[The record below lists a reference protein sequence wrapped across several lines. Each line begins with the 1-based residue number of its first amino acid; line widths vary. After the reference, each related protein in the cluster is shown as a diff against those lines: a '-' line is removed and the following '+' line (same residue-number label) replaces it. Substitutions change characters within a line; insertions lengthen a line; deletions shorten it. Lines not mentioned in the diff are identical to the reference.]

1 MLQNGRSTGRV
12 EKQNIP
18 GGREMRPIYLKMTAF
33 GSYAEETYI
42 DFTKVSQ
49 GVFLITGDTGAGKTT
64 IFDAI
69 TYALYG
75 QTSGGRRDPAMMRS
89 QYAAAGTKTS
99 VELLFENRGQQY
111 RILRCPEYER
121 TSRRKNKDGQYS
133 VTKEKAVLELYL
145 PDQTLYVGTRQ
156 EINKKIV
163 EILGVDVKQFTQLVM
178 IAQGDF
184 LKLLLA
190 KSDERRE
197 IFSRIFDT
205 GMYARI
211 QEELKWR
218 TRQMEGRLEDNRKAC
233 LREAEQIERPEEKEH
248 TEKKERS
255 EVREQKEEKK
265 QPEGKKQPEWDALL
279 RQMGKEPDMEQML
292 NHLERYIREDKERY
306 SKAESAL
313 KESTQAVEEASRS
326 YSLATE
332 QMRIWKA
339 MEDTQKSK
347 EALEAKQEWW
357 KSRKAFLEKSRN
369 ALAIQ
374 PYAAALDRSQAEVQ
388 ELMVRQR
395 NLEEWYRQHGQE
407 VPLLAE
413 QLKEMQQEQAR
424 IEETEAPKIV
434 RLKQYLEHYEELE
447 QQLEQFLSLQKKQQ
461 SARTAYEE
469 SRVRYLQASEAYERA
484 NHAYVSQQAGILAA
498 KLEEGEPCPVCG
510 SLHHPKKADLTGE
523 LWTKEQLE
531 EWKRKRDKAEA
542 EREAKQQSLLTAT
555 AQLERVQAVLQ
566 TLKQELVGEKNAG
579 KDWKTLK
586 TELTDWRKKTEKQ
599 VQELGRRQTEHKKVM
614 ENCRKKYEKAL
625 QEESRYQGQL
635 KENTKNLKTRE
646 EALQQSRQQFLTAL
660 EKQGFADQEEYGL
673 YRKNQSELDRMEQEI
688 RTYEEKLT
696 ESRQRLAVYQTQLAG
711 KEKPDMERLENLL
724 TDAKARQSV
733 AEKEVRQ
740 TYHILEKNQAAKRKL
755 HTLQKE
761 RKELREQY
769 EVLSNVSR
777 TANGSLSGTV
787 KMDFESYIQRRYF
800 ERMIGC
806 ANQHLMKMTAGQFY
820 LKCRSLE
827 NMSMQG
833 NVGLDLDVHY
843 LLTGKTGD
851 VKQLSGGESFM
862 AALSLALGM
871 SDVIAGTQGAV
882 QMDTLFIDEGFG
894 SLDENAREQAIRIL
908 QGLAGGKRLV
918 GIISHVTELKEQMEQ
933 QLVVTKTAKGSKAVW
948 KN

>member
-1 MLQNGRSTGRV
+1 M
-12 EKQNIP
+12 
-18 GGREMRPIYLKMTAF
+18 KMTAF
-33 GSYAEETYI
+33 GSYAGETDI

-89 QYAAAGTKTS
+89 QYAEAGTKTS
-99 VELLFENRGQQY
+99 VELVFENRGLQY

-121 TSRRKNKDGQYS
+121 ASRRRNKDGQYS

-145 PDQTLYVGTRQ
+145 PDGTLYIGNRQ

-205 GMYARI
+205 GIYEKI

-218 TRQMEGRLEDNRKAC
+218 TRRMEGRLEDNRKSC
-233 LREAEQIERPEEKEH
+233 LRELEQIEPGEEKGYPQLDELLKH
-248 TEKKERS
+248 T
-255 EVREQKEEKK
+255 
-265 QPEGKKQPEWDALL
+265 
-279 RQMGKEPDMEQML
+279 GKEPDLEQIL
-292 NHLERYIREDKERY
+292 SYLELYIQENQNRYREADRAQK
-306 SKAESAL
+306 ESA
-313 KESTQAVEEASRS
+313 KAVERANRD
-326 YSLATE
+326 YSLAAE
-332 QMRIWKA
+332 QMTVWKA
-339 MEDTQKSK
+339 LENAKDSK
-347 EALEAKQEWW
+347 EELEKKKEWW
-357 KSRKAFLEKSRN
+357 ESRKNILEKSRKAL
-369 ALAIQ
+369 LIQ
-374 PYAAALDRSQAEVQ
+374 PYAEAFERAQSDFR
-388 ELMVRQR
+388 ELMARQKR
-395 NLEEWYRQHGQE
+395 LAEWYEKHGKE

-413 QLKEMQQEQAR
+413 QLESIQQEQIR

-434 RLKQYLEHYEELE
+434 RLKQYLERYEEFE
-447 QQLEQFLSLQKKQQ
+447 QHMEQFLSLQEKQQ
-461 SARTAYEE
+461 KAQAEYER
-469 SRVRYLQASEAYERA
+469 SRGQYLQASEIYERA
-484 NHAYVSQQAGILAA
+484 NHSYVSQQAGILAA
-498 KLEEGEPCPVCG
+498 KLEEGKPCPVCG
-510 SLHHPKKADLTGE
+510 SLHHPEKAKLTGE
-523 LWTKEQLE
+523 LWTEEQLE
-531 EWKRKRDKAEA
+531 KLKQKRGLAESA
-542 EREAKQQSLLTAT
+542 REEKQQNLLTAT
-555 AQLERVQAVLQ
+555 AQMERVQAILNS
-566 TLKQELVGEKNAG
+566 LKQELVGEKNAD

-586 TELTDWRKKTEKQ
+586 AELTDWRKKTQKQ
-599 VQELGRRQTEHKKVM
+599 ILDLTKHQTDNKRAIET
-614 ENCRKKYEKAL
+614 CRKKYEKAM

-635 KENTKNLKTRE
+635 KENEKNLKTRE
-646 EALQQSRQQFLTAL
+646 EALHQCRQQFTGAL
-660 EKQGFADQEEYGL
+660 EKQGFTGQEEYAL
-673 YRKNQSELDRMEQEI
+673 HIRSQSEIEGLEKEI
-688 RTYEEKLT
+688 RIYEEKLT
-696 ESRQRLAVYQTQLAG
+696 ESRQKFAFCQAQLEG
-711 KEKPDMERLENLL
+711 KEKPDMERLSGILE
-724 TDAKARQSV
+724 DAKLQQATM
-733 AEKEVRQ
+733 EKAVRQ
-740 TYHILEKNQAAKRKL
+740 AYHVLEKNQAAKRKL
-755 HTLQKE
+755 HTLNKE
-761 RKELREQY
+761 RQELREQY
-769 EVLSNVSR
+769 EVLNNVSR

-800 ERMIGC
+800 ERMIRC

-833 NVGLDLDVHY
+833 NAGLDLDVHY

-871 SDVIAGTQGAV
+871 SDVISGTQGAV
-882 QMDTLFIDEGFG
+882 KMDTLFIDEGFG

-933 QLVVTKTAKGSKAVW
+933 QLVVTKTAKGSRAVW
-948 KN
+948 KK

>member
-1 MLQNGRSTGRV
+1 
-12 EKQNIP
+12 
-18 GGREMRPIYLKMTAF
+18 MRPIYLKMTAF

-69 TYALYG
+69 TYVLYG

-89 QYAAAGTKTS
+89 QYAEAGTKTS

-121 TSRRKNKDGQYS
+121 ASRRKNKDGKYS

-145 PDQTLYVGTRQ
+145 PDQSLYVGSRQ

-163 EILGVDVKQFTQLVM
+163 EILGVDAKQFTQLVM

-205 GMYARI
+205 GIYAKI
-211 QEELKWR
+211 QEELKGR
-218 TRQMEGRLEDNRKAC
+218 TRQTEEKLEDNRKAC
-233 LREAEQIERPEEKEH
+233 IREMEQVERPDWN
-248 TEKKERS
+248 S
-255 EVREQKEEKK
+255 
-265 QPEGKKQPEWDALL
+265 LL
-279 RQMGKEPDMEQML
+279 QQMGKEPDLEQIVPL
-292 NHLERYIREDKERY
+292 LEQYVQEDRERYDEAERAR
-306 SKAESAL
+306 KESA
-313 KESTQAVEEASRS
+313 QAVEQASRS
-326 YSLATE
+326 YSLAEE
-332 QMRIWKA
+332 QMRIWNA
-339 MEDTQKSK
+339 MEEAKKNKDT
-347 EALEAKQEWW
+347 LEAKQQWW
-357 KSRKAFLEKSRN
+357 ESRKAFLEKSRN
-369 ALAIQ
+369 ALAVQ
-374 PYAAALDRSQAEVQ
+374 PYAAAIERARTEVQ
-388 ELMVRQR
+388 ELTARQER
-395 NLEEWYRQHGQE
+395 LEEWYRRHGQE
-407 VPLLAE
+407 VPHLAE
-413 QLKEMQQEQAR
+413 QLQKLQQEQKR
-424 IEETEAPKIV
+424 IEETETPKLV
-434 RLKQYLEHYEELE
+434 RLKQYLERYEELE
-447 QQLEQFLSLQKKQQ
+447 RQLEQFLSLQKNQEN
-461 SARTAYEE
+461 ARAAYEE
-469 SRVRYLQASEAYERA
+469 SRIRYLQASEAYERA

-498 KLEEGEPCPVCG
+498 NLEEGKPCPVCG
-510 SLHHPKKADLTGE
+510 SLHHPGKAELTGE
-523 LWTKEQLE
+523 VWSREQLE
-531 EWKRKRDKAEA
+531 EWKQKRERAETA
-542 EREAKQQSLLTAT
+542 RETKQQQLLTAT

-566 TLKQELVGEKNAG
+566 NLKQELVGEKSAE
-579 KDWKTLK
+579 KDWKTLQA
-586 TELTDWRKKTEKQ
+586 ELTDWRAKTEKQ
-599 VQELGRRQTEHKKVM
+599 VSELMRHQTEHKKAM
-614 ENCRKKYEKAL
+614 ESCQKKYERAL
-625 QEESRYQGQL
+625 QEESRYQGQV
-635 KENTKNLKTRE
+635 KENTKNLKTRKE
-646 EALQQSRQQFLTAL
+646 VLQQCGQQFTFAL
-660 EKQGFADQEEYGL
+660 EKQGFADAQEYRL
-673 YRKNQSELDRMEQEI
+673 YIKEQKEIDRMEQEI

-696 ESRQRLAVYQTQLAG
+696 ESRQSLAVYQKQLAG
-711 KEKPDMERLENLL
+711 KEKPDMEQL
-724 TDAKARQSV
+724 AKVLADVKVRQNA
-733 AEKEVRQ
+733 AEKEVRE

-755 HTLQKE
+755 HTLHKE
-761 RKELREQY
+761 RKELRQQY

-787 KMDFESYIQRRYF
+787 KMDFESYMQRRYF
-800 ERMIGC
+800 ERMIRC

-820 LKCRSLE
+820 LQCRSLE

-862 AALSLALGM
+862 AALALALGM
-871 SDVIAGTQGAV
+871 SDVIAGAQGAV

-948 KN
+948 KQ

>member
-1 MLQNGRSTGRV
+1 
-12 EKQNIP
+12 
-18 GGREMRPIYLKMTAF
+18 MTAF

-89 QYAAAGTKTS
+89 QYAEAGTKTS

-121 TSRRKNKDGQYS
+121 ASRRKNKDGKYS

-145 PDQTLYVGTRQ
+145 PNQSLYVGSRQ

-163 EILGVDVKQFTQLVM
+163 EILGVDAKQFTQLVM

-205 GMYARI
+205 GIYAKI
-211 QEELKWR
+211 QEELKGR
-218 TRQMEGRLEDNRKAC
+218 TRQTEEKLEDNRKAC
-233 LREAEQIERPEEKEH
+233 IREMEQVER
-248 TEKKERS
+248 
-255 EVREQKEEKK
+255 QD
-265 QPEGKKQPEWDALL
+265 WNILL
-279 RQMGKEPDMEQML
+279 QQMGKEPDLEQIL
-292 NHLERYIREDKERY
+292 PLLEQYIQEDRERYDEAERARKEC
-306 SKAESAL
+306 A
-313 KESTQAVEEASRS
+313 QAVEQASRS
-326 YSLATE
+326 YSLAEE
-332 QMRIWKA
+332 QMRVWNA
-339 MEDTQKSK
+339 MEEAKKNKDT
-347 EALEAKQEWW
+347 LEAKQQWW
-357 KSRKAFLEKSRN
+357 ESRKVFLEKSRN
-369 ALAIQ
+369 ALAVQ
-374 PYAAALDRSQAEVQ
+374 PYAAALERARTEVQ
-388 ELMVRQR
+388 ELTARQER
-395 NLEEWYRQHGQE
+395 LEEWYRRHGQE
-407 VPLLAE
+407 VPHLAE
-413 QLKEMQQEQAR
+413 QLQKLQQEQKR
-424 IEETEAPKIV
+424 IEETETPKLV
-434 RLKQYLEHYEELE
+434 RLKQYLERYEELE
-447 QQLEQFLSLQKKQQ
+447 RQLEQFLSLQKKQQ

-469 SRVRYLQASEAYERA
+469 SRAGYLQASEAYENA

-498 KLEEGEPCPVCG
+498 DLEEGKPCPVCG
-510 SLHHPKKADLTGE
+510 SLHHPGKAELTGE
-523 LWTKEQLE
+523 VWSREQLE
-531 EWKRKRDKAEA
+531 EWKQKREKAETA
-542 EREAKQQSLLTAT
+542 RETKQQQLLTAT

-566 TLKQELVGEKNAG
+566 NLKQELVGEKSAD
-579 KDWKTLK
+579 KDWKTLQA
-586 TELTDWRKKTEKQ
+586 ELTDWRAKTEKQ
-599 VQELGRRQTEHKKVM
+599 VSELMRHQTEHKKAV
-614 ENCRKKYEKAL
+614 ESCQKKYERAL
-625 QEESRYQGQL
+625 QEESRYQGQV
-635 KENTKNLKTRE
+635 KENTKNLKTRK
-646 EALQQSRQQFLTAL
+646 EALQQGGQQFVFAL
-660 EKQGFADQEEYGL
+660 EKQGFADAQE
-673 YRKNQSELDRMEQEI
+673 YRVYIKNQKEIDRMEQEI

-696 ESRQRLAVYQTQLAG
+696 ESRQSLAVYRKQLAG
-711 KEKPDMERLENLL
+711 KEKPDMEQLAKILA
-724 TDAKARQSV
+724 DAKVRQNA
-733 AEKEVRQ
+733 AEKEVRE

-755 HTLQKE
+755 HTLHKE
-761 RKELREQY
+761 RKELRQQY

-787 KMDFESYIQRRYF
+787 KMDFESYMQRRYF
-800 ERMIGC
+800 ERMIRC

-820 LKCRSLE
+820 LQCRSLE

-862 AALSLALGM
+862 AALALALGM
-871 SDVIAGTQGAV
+871 SDVIAGAQGAV

-948 KN
+948 KQ